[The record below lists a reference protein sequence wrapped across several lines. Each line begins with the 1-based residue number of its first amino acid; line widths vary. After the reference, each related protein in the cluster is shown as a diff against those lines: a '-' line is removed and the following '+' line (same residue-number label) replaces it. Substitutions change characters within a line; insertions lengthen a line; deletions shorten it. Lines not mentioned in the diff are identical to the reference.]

1 MLVAPL
7 WGFSLSLCVSPP
19 LAYTRPGA
27 CVSVLTEPQ
36 THLSRC
42 FVASTLVHAP
52 PQPCAHLLPPLPPPN
67 SSHLAHSQANLAVDV
82 RGKPAIGEMGGVE
95 ALLQVPPHGK
105 GGGGGTKPGGALPL
119 YRCCSTAG
127 RTVQCPLHC
136 TMQCTVYRHG
146 RCCRMPIPT
155 RRHRSRAAL
164 PTCCWTTPAEVGSS
178 RMRGGCGCYC
188 SRRGIGGEGGGG
200 GRGALSPNPNPNP
213 NPLLLLVQVASTD
226 ETVQESAVRRRPRTP
241 PSCPSGLIN

>member
-7 WGFSLSLCVSPP
+7 WGFSLSLCVSPS

-105 GGGGGTKPGGALPL
+105 GGGGGHQARRRFAPLPLLLYRRTHCSVPPTLHHAMYCIPPRQVLPDADPDAAAQITRCLANLLLDDACRSRVVAHEGGLRLLLQQARHRWGRGGGEAVGPSALTLTLTLTPSFSSYRWQAPTRQCRSLRCGGALEPRPL
-119 YRCCSTAG
+119 A
-127 RTVQCPLHC
+127 P
-136 TMQCTVYRHG
+136 
-146 RCCRMPIPT
+146 
-155 RRHRSRAAL
+155 RA
-164 PTCCWTTPAEVGSS
+164 
-178 RMRGGCGCYC
+178 
-188 SRRGIGGEGGGG
+188 
-200 GRGALSPNPNPNP
+200 
-213 NPLLLLVQVASTD
+213 
-226 ETVQESAVRRRPRTP
+226 
-241 PSCPSGLIN
+241 